1 MKIVKFLFISFLLI
15 SGMTVKSYADATD
28 FQGFHI
34 AVEAGANGAA
44 VDGSH
49 SDTDSTAQV
58 TKGTAG
64 AVGAVVGA
72 SVGYTMAFD
81 DTFSMTLDGQWNP
94 LDHEFKADDAAN
106 ADDVTVKMDHMYTIS
121 IELNANVSDSSAV
134 YAKFGHSEFE
144 LEASGS
150 GLDNAQSF
158 DLDGEVYAIGTK
170 TLMDNGV
177 YFKSEMGMKD
187 YDDFKLIGVGTGD
200 GTVTATTEVAYGSFA
215 IGMKF

>member
-1 MKIVKFLFISFLLI
+1 MPKMLITVNISKGFK
-15 SGMTVKSYADATD
+15 TWTD
-28 FQGFHI
+28 M
-34 AVEAGANGAA
+34 ARSLEDEAGANGAA

-49 SDTDSTAQV
+49 SDTDSIAQV

-64 AVGAVVGA
+64 AVGVVAGA
-72 SVGYTMAFD
+72 SIGYTMAFD
-81 DTFSMTLDGQWNP
+81 DMFSVTIDGQWNP
-94 LDHEFKADDAAN
+94 MDHSFKADDAAN
-106 ADDVTVKMDHMYTIS
+106 TDDVDVNMDHMYTIS
-121 IELNANVSDSSAV
+121 IELNANVTDNSAV

-177 YFKSEMGMKD
+177 YFKSEIIYKIIIKQV
-187 YDDFKLIGVGTGD
+187 YF
-200 GTVTATTEVAYGSFA
+200 SFLL
-215 IGMKF
+215 